1 MDHQRSRRDNLP
13 HPGHH
18 NPWTLRRGWFI
29 NFPHVKAMCTPR
41 DFRNVY
47 RCPEVEQAIAKVLTF
62 CDLSVYESTVFLQLV
77 EALEKEREEMVLHH
91 HGRIANLEAE
101 LKLTKTNDSSRDAP
115 QMGSLGKRRMVES
128 PRNETQSWTRTMP
141 EQLVPSNLPTSQPT
155 RATDSPARS
164 RLAHTEGET
173 GEDLSTRSKHKH
185 KDPSKFKFKCNTC
198 DKSFTRSTTLQEHR
212 RSHNNERRWA
222 CQLCPK
228 HFVRLKDRKR
238 HEERQHTQKKIECG
252 VSIQS
257 PAGVVWEWGCHQ
269 RFAREDGLISHLRTE
284 KGRRCLEPLLANEE
298 YFLFRMVDEARDG
311 EKFRCSQASN
321 SCQKEFDGPEQFTQ
335 HLSAQAGKRCATEW
349 IVHHVMKIYRGKS
362 EESLLPAPSDGGEE
376 QRLWP
381 SRIDNRVPGR
391 NADDD
396 AGERHPKAPI
406 PMSSWMSS
414 TNMPLTA
421 EARDKGPLENTGKN
435 GGVSL
440 SPVSGSV
447 DPSKGLN
454 PSELVDDEPP
464 LSPNVSCDTE
474 PPQPHGMLTSWVLAG
489 QSPQLLWLPGQRFWV
504 MIECSARLEGKFVFT
519 FESHLET
526 YDSDATV
533 EFLGERSQHLHKLS
547 CEIPAPEGR
556 EYLQRDVTIKIRP
569 TLGKGQGQGFPCKS
583 IWLYG

>member
-1 MDHQRSRRDNLP
+1 
-13 HPGHH
+13 
-18 NPWTLRRGWFI
+18 
-29 NFPHVKAMCTPR
+29 
-41 DFRNVY
+41 
-47 RCPEVEQAIAKVLTF
+47 
-62 CDLSVYESTVFLQLV
+62 
-77 EALEKEREEMVLHH
+77 MVLHH

-101 LKLTKTNDSSRDAP
+101 LKSTKAKDSSRDAP
-115 QMGSLGKRRMVES
+115 KKGSLGKGQIVES
-128 PRNETQSWTRTMP
+128 PRNEIQSWARIMP
-141 EQLVPSNLPTSQPT
+141 GQLLPSNLPILQPT
-155 RATDSPARS
+155 RATDSPAKS
-164 RLAHTEGET
+164 RLAHTEGEI
-173 GEDLSTRSKHKH
+173 GEDLSTVSKHKH

-228 HFVRLKDRKR
+228 HFVRLKDRNR

-257 PAGVVWEWGCHQ
+257 RAGVVWEWGCHQ

-298 YFLFRMVDEARDG
+298 YSLFRMVDEARDG

-321 SCQKEFDGPEQFTQ
+321 SCQQEFDGPEQFTQ

-362 EESLLPAPSDGGEE
+362 GESLLPAPFDGVEE

-381 SRIDNRVPGR
+381 SRIYNRVPGR
-391 NADDD
+391 NADDG
-396 AGERHPKAPI
+396 AAERHPKAPI
-406 PMSSWMSS
+406 PMGSWMSS
-414 TNMPLTA
+414 TNVPLTA
-421 EARDKGPLENTGKN
+421 EARDERPLDNTGKN

-447 DPSKGLN
+447 DQSKGLN
-454 PSELVDDEPP
+454 PSELVADEPP

-474 PPQPHGMLTSWVLAG
+474 PPQPHGMLTSWALVT
-489 QSPQLLWLPGQRFWV
+489 QSSLVCIPGERLWAV
-504 MIECSARLEGKFVFT
+504 IKCSARLEGKFVFT
-519 FESHLET
+519 FESHLGT

-533 EFLGERSQHLHKLS
+533 ESLGGISQHFHKLS
-547 CEIPAPEGR
+547 CEIPAPQR
-556 EYLQRDVTIKIRP
+556 EEYVTVKIRP
-569 TLGKGQGQGFPCKS
+569 TLGKGQGQGFPCGR
-583 IWLYG
+583 IWLCK